1 VAILGPVVLTVAT
14 GVNANASIGSSAHP
28 EWLELDIAAGG
39 LTLNGG
45 TPFNGSV
52 VAPTG
57 SVTLNATLNGSLAA
71 DRLTIN
77 AGGALKAT
85 E

>member
-1 VAILGPVVLTVAT
+1 VQDGRVPVVT

-45 TPFNGSV
+45 TTFNG
-52 VAPTG
+52 
-57 SVTLNATLNGSLAA
+57 
-71 DRLTIN
+71 